1 MSWLSSHEMSERF
14 ASDAHLAAREGDRHR
29 ALALFRRAAEAES
42 KALEELDPSKS
53 RTLGITAVSAIS
65 LWFKADEL
73 LEAERAAMR
82 WLASDRLPSFAVG
95 QLRQLVQ
102 SIWTSQA
109 MRDAGVSFL
118 PGQVIVSVKGGQTVV
133 GGAPLDLIIEK
144 VEAVQAL
151 FYRTIE
157 YLKGVPHRQRGGPAQ
172 EIREACRPWL
182 FQTQPGSY
190 QFSVA
195 IQEPRQPDFF
205 KETGPH
211 PEQVAEHFISVLKAT
226 SEDPVG
232 LLPELVPAEDYRST
246 FLKLAR
252 NLAPTEKSFGAVEVR
267 DSRETSPVI
276 LVPATRTAI
285 NSALRPITTGGA
297 EAPEVQELHGVLRA
311 LHLDKDWL
319 ELWIEGRLVRVN
331 GLAEA
336 VDDVIGPMINRKVV
350 VQIQRHGKRLDF
362 FDIEIEE

>member
-1 MSWLSSHEMSERF
+1 MSWLSWHEVSERF
-14 ASDAHLAAREGDRHR
+14 ASDAHVATREGSRDQ
-29 ALALFRRAAEAES
+29 ASILFRRAAEAEC
-42 KALEELDPSKS
+42 KALEKLDPSKS
-53 RTLGITAVSAIS
+53 RTLGITAVSAVS

-73 LEAERAAMR
+73 SEAERAAMR
-82 WLASDRLPSFAVG
+82 WLASDRLPAFAVS

-102 SIWTSQA
+102 SIWTSQT

-157 YLKGVPHRQRGGPAQ
+157 YLKGVPHRRRGGPAQ
-172 EIREACRPWL
+172 EVREACRPWL

-190 QFSVA
+190 QFAVA
-195 IQEPRQPDFF
+195 VQEPRQLDFF
-205 KETGPH
+205 KDTGPR
-211 PEQVAEHFISVLKAT
+211 PEQVAEHFMSVLKAT

-252 NLAPTEKSFGAVEVR
+252 NLAPTEKTFGAVEVR
-267 DSRETSPVI
+267 ESREMSPVI
-276 LVPATRTAI
+276 LIPETRTTI
-285 NSALRPITTGGA
+285 NSALRPKTSAGDEEPGG
-297 EAPEVQELHGVLRA
+297 QELHGVLRA

-319 ELWIEGRLVRVN
+319 ELWMDGRLVRVN
-331 GLAEA
+331 GLADA
-336 VDDVIGPMINRKVV
+336 VDDVIGPMVNRRVV
-350 VQIQRHGKRLDF
+350 VQVQRHGKRLNF

>member
-1 MSWLSSHEMSERF
+1 MSWLSWHEISERF
-14 ASDAHLAAREGDRHR
+14 ASDAHVAARAGNRDH
-29 ALALFRRAAEAES
+29 ASALFRRAGEAEC

-53 RTLGITAVSAIS
+53 RTLGITAVSAVS
-65 LWFKADEL
+65 LWFKANEL
-73 LEAERAAMR
+73 SEAERAAMR
-82 WLASDRLPSFAVG
+82 WLASDRLPLFAIS
-95 QLRQLVQ
+95 QLRQLLQ
-102 SIWTSQA
+102 SIWTSQT

-133 GGAPLDLIIEK
+133 GGAPLDLIIDK

-157 YLKGVPHRQRGGPAQ
+157 YLKGIPHRRHGGPAQ

-205 KETGPH
+205 KDTGPR
-211 PEQVAEHFISVLKAT
+211 PEQVAEHFMSVLKAT

-232 LLPELVPAEDYRST
+232 LLPELIPAEDYRNT

-252 NLAPTEKSFGAVEVR
+252 NLAPTEKSFGAIEIR
-267 DSRETSPVI
+267 ESREMSPVI
-276 LVPATRTAI
+276 LIPATRTTI
-285 NSALRPITTGGA
+285 NSALRPKSPAGDD
-297 EAPEVQELHGVLRA
+297 ESDSQELQGVLRA

-319 ELWIEGRLVRVN
+319 ELWIDGRFVRVN

-336 VDDVIGPMINRKVV
+336 VDDVIGPMVNRRVV
-350 VQIQRHGKRLDF
+350 VQAQRHGKKFKFL
-362 FDIEIEE
+362 DIEIVD

>member
-1 MSWLSSHEMSERF
+1 MSWLSWHEVSERF
-14 ASDAHLAAREGDRHR
+14 ASDANTEVRKGNRDR
-29 ALALFRRAAEAES
+29 AFALFRRAAEAES

-53 RTLGITAVSAIS
+53 RTLGITAVSTVS

-73 LEAERAAMR
+73 LEAERAAMM
-82 WLASDRLPSFAVG
+82 WLSSDRLPLFAVH

-102 SIWTSQA
+102 SIWTRQT
-109 MRDAGVSFL
+109 MRDAGVAFL
-118 PGQVIVSVKGGQTVV
+118 PGQVIVSVKGGQTVA

-157 YLKGVPHRQRGGPAQ
+157 YLKGVPHRHRGGPAL

-195 IQEPRQPDFF
+195 VQEPRQPDFF
-205 KETGPH
+205 KESGPH
-211 PEQVAEHFISVLKAT
+211 PEQVAEHFISVLRAS
-226 SEDPVG
+226 SEDPAG
-232 LLPELVPAEDYRST
+232 LLPQLVPAEDYRST

-267 DSRETSPVI
+267 ESREISPVVLI
-276 LVPATRTAI
+276 PETRTTI
-285 NSALRPITTGGA
+285 NSALRPKAAADGELA
-297 EAPEVQELHGVLRA
+297 ENRELRGVLRA

-319 ELWIEGRLVRVN
+319 ELWVDGRLVRVN

-336 VDDVIGPMINRKVV
+336 VDDVIGPMVNRKVV
-350 VQIQRHGKRLDF
+350 VQVQRHGRRLSF
-362 FDIEIEE
+362 SDIEIDE